1 MRYNRGSSDY
11 PGIRMELD
19 ERTES
24 ETQDVPPDIQSELA
38 AESLTIA
45 VSLQSISTNVVS
57 ETRTNSITVDC

>member
-1 MRYNRGSSDY
+1 
-11 PGIRMELD
+11 MELD

-45 VSLQSISTNVVS
+45 VGLQSISTNVVS